1 MTDAH
6 AIRGQ
11 ISAVVEEHLGGDVRV
26 EDVTRLLGG
35 SSRELWAFELVVGEE
50 RRPLVLRRDPEG
62 VGDREGRRREWEALR
77 AAWEHGVPVPEP
89 LWFVEEGDGAGT
101 VMERVEGEARPGRIL
116 RDPRFEDARRGLVDD
131 LAAAAARTHAVPL
144 AAVPSASAEGW
155 GGGATPGGGAAPGDT
170 APAQRA
176 IAALESEL
184 DRIGE
189 PHPALELGL
198 RWLRAH
204 LPPPVAPVL
213 VHGDLRLGNVL
224 VGEDGLRAVLDWELC
239 HAGDGVED
247 LGWLCV
253 RSWRFGA
260 DDRPAAGVGDRDR
273 LLEAYTAA
281 GGRDVSREELR
292 FWEVHGN
299 VRWGVICLAQAD
311 IHLSGARRSLEHA
324 AIGRRACEAEWDALA
339 MIG

>member
-1 MTDAH
+1 MGTDAQ
-6 AIRGQ
+6 AIREQ
-11 ISAVVEEHLGGDVRV
+11 IGAVVEEHLGGDVRV
-26 EDVTRLLGG
+26 EDLARLLGG
-35 SSRELWAFELVVGEE
+35 SSRELWSFDLVVGEE

-62 VGDREGRRREWEALR
+62 VGDRAGRLREWEALR

-89 LWFVEEGDGAGT
+89 LWFVPDGQGAGM
-101 VMERVEGEARPGRIL
+101 VMERVGGEARPRRIL
-116 RDPRFEDARRGLVDD
+116 RDERFADAREQLVDD
-131 LAAAAARTHAVPL
+131 LAAAAAKTHAVPL
-144 AAVPSASAEGW
+144 AAVPSVAAGD
-155 GGGATPGGGAAPGDT
+155 GTAADGGAAET
-170 APAQRA
+170 A

-184 DRIGE
+184 DRVGE

-204 LPPPVAPVL
+204 LPAPVAPVL
-213 VHGDLRLGNVL
+213 VHGDLRLGNVM

-239 HAGDGVED
+239 HAGDGAED

-260 DDRPAAGVGDRDR
+260 DGRPVAGVGDRDA
-273 LLEAYTAA
+273 LLEAYAAA
-281 GGRDVSREELR
+281 GGREVSREELR

-299 VRWGVICLAQAD
+299 VRWGVICVAQAD
-311 IHLSGARRSLEHA
+311 VHLSGARHSLEHA

-339 MIG
+339 MIGAR